1 MNILVMIKQVPDT
14 DNVKMDPVTGT
25 MIREGLESVINPLDL
40 YALEE
45 AIALREI
52 HGGIVTVLT
61 MGPDNARAALK
72 EALSM
77 GCDRAILASDREF
90 AGADTWSTSYV
101 LAECIKYCG
110 EFDLI
115 LAGERA
121 TDGDTGQ
128 VGPGTAAWLDLPFLT
143 YVNKIVSV
151 AKEYLT
157 VERLV
162 ENGYE
167 THDILTPCLIT
178 VIKEIN
184 YPRLPTLNGKKRA
197 RQSEIQLISTKELN
211 LNKDFIGLKGS
222 PTRVIKIEKTQA
234 VRNGKIIKAKTP
246 AEIKAAVLE
255 IADFIDEF
263 IV

>member
-25 MIREGLESVINPLDL
+25 MIRDGVESVINPLDL

-45 AIALREI
+45 AVALKEQY
-52 HGGIVTVLT
+52 GGTVTVLT
-61 MGPDNARAALK
+61 MGPESAKAALK

-77 GCDRAILASDREF
+77 GCDQAVLASDREF

-101 LAECIKYCG
+101 LAEAIKHLG
-110 EFDLI
+110 AFDLI

-143 YVNKIVSV
+143 YVSRVCGV
-151 AKEYLT
+151 AESLLII
-157 VERLV
+157 ERLV

-167 THDILTPCLIT
+167 THEIELPCLLT
-178 VIKEIN
+178 VIKELN
-184 YPRLPTLNGKKRA
+184 YPRLPTLTGKKMA
-197 RQSEIQLISTKELN
+197 KIAGIKVLTAADLPLIKANT
-211 LNKDFIGLKGS
+211 GLQGS
-222 PTRVIKIEKTQA
+222 PTKVVKIEKTQA
-234 VRNGKIIKAKTP
+234 VRNGRIIQAKTP
-246 AEIKAAVLE
+246 AEIKTAVME
-255 IADFIDEF
+255 IADYIEEF
-263 IV
+263 I